1 MVLPSFGTFLL
12 WSFPTLFYSGIL
24 LFFDTSLLDASLRRY
39 FSTQVLHYSGISLLL
54 YFSTMVLLY
63 FGTYLLWYF
72 PTLVLYLSTPRP
84 VLVLHPPV
92 PGVHNL
98 QYTSPIQIS
107 EWRGVIKD
115 VFVDVFTAQC
125 TICCPLDRTV
135 KRPPGIL
142 MRYSYPMDPR
152 PQFLNGGPCSGRRVP
167 HK

>member
-12 WSFPTLFYSGIL
+12 WSFPTLFYFGIL
-24 LFFDTSLLDASLRRY
+24 LYFDTSLLDASLRRY

-107 EWRGVIKD
+107 E
-115 VFVDVFTAQC
+115 
-125 TICCPLDRTV
+125 
-135 KRPPGIL
+135 
-142 MRYSYPMDPR
+142 
-152 PQFLNGGPCSGRRVP
+152 
-167 HK
+167 